1 MSFSQ
6 LIARFGEQHVLGFFL
21 VLARLSPLFLVAPLF
36 SSKMI
41 PARSRSII
49 AVGLAIGIAPLA
61 LKGVAAG
68 ATVPSDPFALGLLI
82 VKEMLVGLA
91 LGYGLAAMFA
101 ALTTAAA
108 ILDMAIGF
116 SFSSLVDPVN
126 GVMGGVIN
134 QLYALFGTAIFVAI
148 NGDAWVLKGLARSYD
163 AIPLLGT
170 PKVGTLVEG
179 AQVAFS
185 GILGAAIEVAAPVLL
200 AAVLCDCAFGLVSR
214 VVPQLNV
221 FGVGFPAKI
230 AVSMLVMAATL
241 PFMAGW
247 MSEHLDDTVLQALRV
262 LQVAG

>member
-6 LIARFGEQHVLGFFL
+6 LIARFGEQHVLSFFL
-21 VLARLSPLFLVAPLF
+21 VLARLSPMFVVAPLF

-41 PARSRSII
+41 PARSKSII

-61 LKGVAAG
+61 LQGIGHAS
-68 ATVPSDPFALGLLI
+68 VPSDPFELLLLI

-91 LGYGLAAMFA
+91 LAYGLAAMFA

-163 AIPLLGT
+163 AIPLLDA

-179 AQVAFS
+179 AQMAFS
-185 GILGAAIEVAAPVLL
+185 GILAAAVEVAAPVLL

-230 AVSMLVMAATL
+230 AVSMLVLAATL

-262 LQVAG
+262 LKVAG

>member
-1 MSFSQ
+1 VSFSQ

-41 PARSRSII
+41 PARSRGVV

-61 LKGVAAG
+61 LHGLGGHA
-68 ATVPSDPFALGLLI
+68 VPSDPFALALLI
-82 VKEMLVGLA
+82 LKELLVGLA
-91 LGYGLAAMFA
+91 LAYGLAAMFA
-101 ALTTAAA
+101 AITTAAS
-108 ILDMAIGF
+108 ILDMVVGF

-126 GVMGGVIN
+126 GLMGGVIN
-134 QLYALFGTAIFVAI
+134 QLYALVGTAIFVAI
-148 NGDAWVLKGLARSYD
+148 DGDAWVLKGVARSYD
-163 AIPLLGT
+163 AIPLLDT
-170 PKVGTLVEG
+170 PRVGTLVQG

-185 GILGAAIEVAAPVLL
+185 GIFAAAIEVAAPVLL

-230 AVSMLVMAATL
+230 AVSLLVMSASL
-241 PFMAGW
+241 PFLAGW
-247 MSEHLDDTVLQALRV
+247 MAEHLDDSVAQALRV
-262 LQVAG
+262 LKVAG

>member
-1 MSFSQ
+1 MNLSQ
-6 LIARFGEQHVLGFFL
+6 LIARFGEQHVIGFFL

-41 PARSRSII
+41 PARSKSII

-61 LKGVAAG
+61 LQGVGHG
-68 ATVPSDPFALGLLI
+68 AVPGDPFEIFLLI

-91 LGYGLAAMFA
+91 LAYGLAAMFA

-163 AIPLLGT
+163 AIPLLDA

-185 GILGAAIEVAAPVLL
+185 GILAAAVEVAAPVLL

-262 LQVAG
+262 LKVAG

>member
-1 MSFSQ
+1 MNLSQ
-6 LIARFGEQHVLGFFL
+6 LIARFGEQHVIGFFL
-21 VLARLSPLFLVAPLF
+21 VLARLSPMFLVAPLF

-41 PARSRSII
+41 PARSKSII

-61 LKGVAAG
+61 LKGIGHAA
-68 ATVPSDPFALGLLI
+68 VPSDPFEIFLLI

-91 LGYGLAAMFA
+91 LAYGLAAMFA

-163 AIPLLGT
+163 AIPLLDA

-185 GILGAAIEVAAPVLL
+185 GILAAAVEVAAPVLL

-262 LQVAG
+262 LKVAG

>member
-61 LKGVAAG
+61 LKGVGHAS
-68 ATVPSDPFALGLLI
+68 VPSDPFALGLLI
-82 VKEMLVGLA
+82 VKEMLVGLS

-108 ILDMAIGF
+108 VLDMAIGF

-170 PKVGTLVEG
+170 PKIGTLVEG

>member
-1 MSFSQ
+1 MSLSQ
-6 LIARFGEQHVLGFFL
+6 LIARFGEQHVIGFFL

-41 PARSRSII
+41 PARSKSII

-61 LKGVAAG
+61 LKGVG
-68 ATVPSDPFALGLLI
+68 HVPSDPFDVLLLI
-82 VKEMLVGLA
+82 VKELLVGLA
-91 LGYGLAAMFA
+91 LAYGLAAMFA

-163 AIPLLGT
+163 AIPLLDA

-185 GILGAAIEVAAPVLL
+185 GILAAAVEVAAPVLL

-262 LQVAG
+262 LKVAG